1 MIRVIRGVQTPF
13 TKLVRPS
20 LSVLLFWLVALSLQ
34 AQSIP
39 HTEAETLAGKRIVLP
54 DAFDRHPAIL
64 VIGFSRSGGDSA
76 GRWDKQLR
84 KDLAGEKSVHIFS
97 VAELQDAPKLA
108 RGLIRHGMRGG
119 VPQNEHDSFVLLYQ
133 DEDVW
138 KKLADFSDTNDAYVL
153 LVDSA
158 ATIRWRAHGRVPD
171 EQTVSTLRKEVAEL
185 TGNK

>member
-1 MIRVIRGVQTPF
+1 MQTLFIR
-13 TKLVRPS
+13 LVRPAIA
-20 LSVLLFWLVALSLQ
+20 VWLMALCLQ

-39 HTEAETLAGKRIVLP
+39 HTEAETLAGKKIVLP
-54 DAFDRHPAIL
+54 DAFAGHPAIL

-76 GRWDKQLR
+76 GRWSKQLR
-84 KDLAGEKSVHIFS
+84 QDLAENKNVPIFS

-119 VPQNEHDSFVLLYQ
+119 VPQNAHDSFVLLYQ

-138 KKLADFSDTNDAYVL
+138 KKLAEFSDTNDAYVL

-158 ATIRWRAHGRVPD
+158 ATIRWRGHGKSPD
-171 EQTVSTLRKEVAEL
+171 EQTVSALKKEIAEL
-185 TGNK
+185 TTGK

>member
-1 MIRVIRGVQTPF
+1 
-13 TKLVRPS
+13 
-20 LSVLLFWLVALSLQ
+20 LQ

-39 HTEAETLAGKRIVLP
+39 HTEAETLAGKKIVLP
-54 DAFDRHPAIL
+54 DVFAGHPAIL

-76 GRWDKQLR
+76 GRWSKRLRQEIAADKNLQM
-84 KDLAGEKSVHIFS
+84 FS

-138 KKLADFSDTNDAYVL
+138 KKLAEFSDTNDAYVL
-153 LVDSA
+153 VVDSA
-158 ATIRWRAHGRVPD
+158 AAIRWRAHGKSPD
-171 EQTVSTLRKEVAEL
+171 EQTLITLKKEIAEL
-185 TGNK
+185 TKQ

>member
-1 MIRVIRGVQTPF
+1 MESRF
-13 TKLVRPS
+13 TSLVRAAT
-20 LSVLLFWLVALSLQ
+20 SVLLFLAVVLSLH
-34 AQSIP
+34 AQSVP
-39 HTEAETLAGKRIVLP
+39 HTEAETLAGKKIVLP
-54 DAFDRHPAIL
+54 DAFDSHPAIV

-76 GRWDKQLR
+76 GRWSKQLR
-84 KDLAGEKSVHIFS
+84 QDLRDDKSVRIFS

-158 ATIRWRAHGRVPD
+158 ATIRWRAHGRGPD
-171 EQTVSTLRKEVAEL
+171 EQTVSTLKTEVAKL
-185 TGNK
+185 TSNK

>member
-1 MIRVIRGVQTPF
+1 M
-13 TKLVRPS
+13 
-20 LSVLLFWLVALSLQ
+20 ALSLQ

-39 HTEAETLAGKRIVLP
+39 HTEADTLADKKIVLP
-54 DAFDRHPAIL
+54 DAFAGHPAIL
-64 VIGFSRSGGDSA
+64 IIGFSRSGGDSA
-76 GRWDKQLR
+76 GRWAKQLR
-84 KDLAGEKSVHIFS
+84 QDLAGNKSVSIFS

-133 DEDVW
+133 DEDIW

-158 ATIRWRAHGRVPD
+158 ATIRWRTHGKSPD
-171 EQTVSTLRKEVAEL
+171 AQSVDALKQEL
-185 TGNK
+185 SKLQPGS

>member
-1 MIRVIRGVQTPF
+1 VVRAASSVV
-13 TKLVRPS
+13 LVS
-20 LSVLLFWLVALSLQ
+20 FVALSLQ

-39 HTEAETLAGKRIVLP
+39 HTEAETLAGKKIVLP
-54 DAFDRHPAIL
+54 DAFAAHPAIL

-76 GRWDKQLR
+76 GRWSKQLR
-84 KDLAGEKSVHIFS
+84 QDLAADKNVRIFS

-119 VPQNEHDSFVLLYQ
+119 IPQNEHDSFVLLYQ

-153 LVDSA
+153 LVNPNGA
-158 ATIRWRAHGRVPD
+158 IRWRAHGKAPD
-171 EQTVSTLRKEVAEL
+171 AQTVSALKKEVAEL
-185 TGNK
+185 TSNH